1 MTCLSK
7 MQICKHC
14 LKHKACKKLYTPD
27 CKDYNPLIMENLIKE
42 SKNIKTTPERRKELE
57 DKINYFYYEKIN

>member
-1 MTCLSK
+1 

-14 LKHKACKKLYTPD
+14 LKHKACKKIYTPD
-27 CKDYNPLIMENLIKE
+27 CSDYNPLIMEDLIKE

-57 DKINYFYYEKIN
+57 DKIDFLFYGKIN